1 MRLAHASR
9 RRAAAQRAL
18 MQPAACCPRRLACG
32 DVGVG
37 AMAEVAALA
46 EAVRAALAAMPP
58 LPREVE
64 EDAAR
69 AGAELDAEVAA

>member
-1 MRLAHASR
+1 MQLR
-9 RRAAAQRAL
+9 RV
-18 MQPAACCPRRLACG
+18 CPRRLACG

-46 EAVRAALAAMPP
+46 DAVRAALAAMPP
-58 LPREVE
+58 LPRDAE